1 MGNRIK
7 ELREK
12 KGWSMQRL
20 ADEVEGTSKQQISKL
35 EKSQRGLTLEWME
48 RLARAFSVRPADLI
62 SEEPAAGHAARS
74 HAAHAEGHNPA
85 LSGKYGETVEQIRGS
100 INQAL
105 VPLDP
110 EMFPIALAA
119 AKRLVDVLERATTP
133 EASSKSDP
141 SSTSA
146 P

>member
-1 MGNRIK
+1 MANRIK
-7 ELREK
+7 ELRDQ
-12 KGWSMQRL
+12 KGWSMERL
-20 ADEVEGTSKQQISKL
+20 GDLAETTKQQIDKL
-35 EKSQRGLTLEWME
+35 EKGQRRLTLEWMK
-48 RLARAFSVRPADLI
+48 RLAKAFGVRPAELI
-62 SEEPAAGHAARS
+62 SEDLGADHAVLLQSR
-74 HAAHAEGHNPA
+74 HAEARDPA
-85 LSGKYGETVEQIRGS
+85 LSGKHGETIEQIRGS

-119 AKRLVDVLERATTP
+119 AKRLVDVLERATAP